1 MYIFIGEGAQI
12 PSGVFTLLEKAEQW
26 IRTYSLSGVLSKYP
40 VDTGL
45 YDWAIY
51 EDFFIV
57 KNDYQKE
64 SKFIQR
70 FTCASMD
77 HVHFEKGERV

>member
-45 YDWAIY
+45 YDWAIH
-51 EDFFIV
+51 ENFCII

-77 HVHFEKGERV
+77 HFHFEKGERV